1 MRLQH
6 RSNTNLWSATRI
18 VIALSLQKR
27 KDVAMLRITYEKLK
41 TARKISILMNSKIFK
56 NSKIVFKIK
65 DFSKNKKNSLPVAT
79 PTLLYVL
86 IT

>member
-1 MRLQH
+1 M
-6 RSNTNLWSATRI
+6 
-18 VIALSLQKR
+18 ALSLQKR
-27 KDVAMLRITYEKLK
+27 KEVAMLRINHKKFK

-65 DFSKNKKNSLPVAT
+65 GFSKNKKNSLPVAT